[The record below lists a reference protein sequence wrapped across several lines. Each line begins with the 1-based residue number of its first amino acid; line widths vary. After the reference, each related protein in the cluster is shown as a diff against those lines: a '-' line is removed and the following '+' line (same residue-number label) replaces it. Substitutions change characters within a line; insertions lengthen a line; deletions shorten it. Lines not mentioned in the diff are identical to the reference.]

1 MAHPVPG
8 NFGVRTRTF
17 LLVPLR
23 VFVGV
28 VLLLQM
34 YDQWDQNWVQGDGLR
49 QAWEPGVRLMFFAPL
64 REFLTKYV
72 LARSQA
78 AGGAIMVLEL
88 LVGVFL
94 IIGLYVRLAS
104 LVGMVVS
111 GLQLLILGVGH
122 RVVASAAE
130 AAAEAASAAPQGWVI
145 HTPEFGLYGLL
156 FLSMLVF
163 FLTGAGKSFGVDGM
177 VWRRRARR
185 LARAAEAAQKAETP
199 SAGEA
204 QYPV

>member
-1 MAHPVPG
+1 MAQPVPG

-17 LLVPLR
+17 LLVPVR

-34 YDQWDQNWVQGDGLR
+34 YDQWDQNWVQAQGLR
-49 QAWEPGVRLMFFAPL
+49 EAWGPAVQRMFFAPL
-64 REFLTKYV
+64 REFFTQYV
-72 LARSQA
+72 LARSEA

-104 LVGMVVS
+104 LVGMVLA
-111 GLQLLILGVGH
+111 GLQFMVLGVGH

-130 AAAEAASAAPQGWVI
+130 VAGEAAAAAGPQGWAI
-145 HTPEFGLYGLL
+145 HTPEFALYGLL
-156 FLSMLVF
+156 FLVLLVF
-163 FLTGAGKSFGVDGM
+163 FFTGAGKSFGLDGM
-177 VWRRRARR
+177 IWRRRARR
-185 LARAAEAAQKAETP
+185 LARAAEAAP
-199 SAGEA
+199 GAGPQPA
-204 QYPV
+204 QTDYPI